1 MDQGTMM
8 NARGVDE
15 SVTKAWEQELEDILS
30 ILGLHNYDTG
40 HHSSCWADDDVF
52 IPDGSDQIYPVLPS
66 PVLGEELH
74 LLEDSG
80 TFPPL
85 SFCQSEQV
93 NAELQVTEVQN
104 TSQPAINGQFN
115 GPILPLTQPMEIDL
129 ADLSKVGID
138 VRKANAADNIN
149 KPIDI
154 ASVPNPPC
162 QMIRAESTPH
172 VKKRKPTTPIESP
185 NKLFGILS
193 LILQA
198 FNSPLTEELEECYTG
213 ALQRALKEIQS
224 AVALHNSLRDN
235 KP

>member
-1 MDQGTMM
+1 MDQSTMM
-8 NARGVDE
+8 NARGADE

-30 ILGLHNYDTG
+30 ILGLHDYDTG

-52 IPDGSDQIYPVLPS
+52 IPDGSDQIHPVLPS

-74 LLEDSG
+74 LFEDSG

-93 NAELQVTEVQN
+93 DTELQVTEVQN
-104 TSQPAINGQFN
+104 TPRTGINGQSN
-115 GPILPLTQPMEIDL
+115 GPILPLTQPMEINL
-129 ADLSKVGID
+129 ANFSKVGID
-138 VRKANAADNIN
+138 VGKANAADNIN

-154 ASVPNPPC
+154 ASVPN
-162 QMIRAESTPH
+162 
-172 VKKRKPTTPIESP
+172 KRKPTTPIESP

-198 FNSPLTEELEECYTG
+198 FDSPLTEELEECCTG
-213 ALQRALKEIQS
+213 ALQRALSEIQS
-224 AVALHNSLRDN
+224 AVAIYNSLRDN